1 MSSSPETP
9 PEQASVPNKHRR
21 DMRDLVHLGLKGG
34 MLMAAVMVSMIAI
47 VILVPD
53 GSDYAET
60 TSLKHRR
67 LAQAGSPKIVLVG
80 GSNQA
85 YGTDSK
91 MIERATGCP
100 VVNMG
105 MNGFLGVRYMLEEV
119 RPYLHPSDIVV
130 VAFEWDFFYS
140 PVDGTASA
148 LFALVRA
155 RPEAFTYLSPKQKLR
170 VLLVIPD
177 VAQQKVMRLL
187 REGIA
192 ATKDQVT
199 GGHSSGES
207 TAMEFILN
215 IETLRGFTPEGD
227 LVRHLGVTWPF
238 KRDGGVIPESEKIE
252 IPMIDMLRDFTV
264 EMNNR
269 DIAVMLS
276 YSPAIRYFYDRYQRS
291 FEEVHGLVQAM
302 PPLIAPSS
310 PANYSFDVN
319 YFFDSVYHL
328 NAEGRKLRTQRLID
342 DLQSQWP
349 ERANCA
355 KPAIA
360 APAVQSGKQIPWSK
374 AGIGKD
380 PDKHVVTFGV
390 RHRGQSDRQD

>member
-1 MSSSPETP
+1 
-9 PEQASVPNKHRR
+9 
-21 DMRDLVHLGLKGG
+21 MRDLVRLGLKSG
-34 MLMAAVMVSMIAI
+34 MLVAAMMASIIAI
-47 VILVPD
+47 VIFVPD
-53 GSDYAET
+53 DSDYAET
-60 TSLKHRR
+60 TLLKHRR
-67 LAQAGSPKIVLVG
+67 LIQAGSPKIVLIG

-105 MNGFLGVRYMLEEV
+105 MNGFLGVRYMLQEV

-130 VAFEWDFFYS
+130 IAFEWDFFYS

-155 RPEAFTYLSPKQKLR
+155 RPQSFTYLSLKQKLR

-187 REGIA
+187 REGVAVI
-192 ATKDQVT
+192 KDQVT
-199 GGHSSGES
+199 GGHSNGE
-207 TAMEFILN
+207 APDMEFILN
-215 IETLRGFTPEGD
+215 IETSRGFTAEGD

-238 KRDGGVIPESEKIE
+238 ERDGGVIPESEKIE
-252 IPMIDMLRDFTV
+252 RPMIAMLRDFTA

-269 DIAVMLS
+269 DVAVMLS
-276 YSPAIRYFYDRYQRS
+276 YSPAIRYFYDRHQRS

-302 PPLIAPSS
+302 PPLNAPSS
-310 PANYSFDVN
+310 PAKFAFDEN

-328 NAEGRKLRTQRLID
+328 TAEGRQLRTQRLID

-355 KPAIA
+355 KSAIA
-360 APAVQSGKQIPWSK
+360 TPAAQSGK
-374 AGIGKD
+374 
-380 PDKHVVTFGV
+380 
-390 RHRGQSDRQD
+390 